1 MKNSLNIIAVALI
14 VAWAIGIL
22 GFSAGGVIHT
32 LLVIA
37 LIIIAVRLIQGKKA
51 I

>member
-1 MKNSLNIIAVALI
+1 MKNPLSVIAVALV
-14 VAWAIGIL
+14 VAWIIGIL

-37 LIIIAVRLIQGKKA
+37 LIIIVIRLIQGKKA
-51 I
+51 N